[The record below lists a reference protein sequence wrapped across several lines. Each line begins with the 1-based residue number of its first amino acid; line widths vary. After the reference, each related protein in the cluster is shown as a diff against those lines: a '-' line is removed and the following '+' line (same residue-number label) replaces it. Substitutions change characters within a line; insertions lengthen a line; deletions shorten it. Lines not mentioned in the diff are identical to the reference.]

1 MKIKKILVIILSVMI
16 IGMAVMEIILPKR
29 EYSENENRHLATFP
43 EMSFNSLKTGELVE
57 NIEAYVTDH
66 FPLRDEFMSLYA
78 ITQRCEGMKEINN
91 VFVGKNGYL
100 IEKQDEYKN
109 LEKIYTKINTLYE
122 KVKDKGVSVN
132 VMLVPTCI
140 TFYSKYLPDN
150 AVYASQTDAKDK
162 IKSKLA
168 DGINYIEPF
177 DMDAN
182 GNFSSKYDDYQ
193 MFYKTDHHWTCYG
206 AYFAYENYCLSM
218 GLKPFSMSDYSIK
231 TVSESFYGTVFSKV
245 NDLSVEGDIMVLFD
259 KERNLTVNYQGG
271 QSDSLYNDAYL
282 NKKDKY
288 SYYLNNIN
296 DRIDIVNN
304 DIHNGKV
311 LLVVKDSYANC
322 FIPFL
327 TDYYEKIIV
336 LDTRYY
342 MYGASPIADKENV
355 TDILI
360 LYNMSTIDSDAGI
373 NGIY

>member
-109 LEKIYTKINTLYE
+109 LEKIYTKIITLYE

-162 IKSKLA
+162 IKSNLA

-193 MFYKTDHHWTCYG
+193 MF
-206 AYFAYENYCLSM
+206 
-218 GLKPFSMSDYSIK
+218 IK
-231 TVSESFYGTVFSKV
+231 QTITGPATVHI
-245 NDLSVEGDIMVLFD
+245 LPM
-259 KERNLTVNYQGG
+259 
-271 QSDSLYNDAYL
+271 
-282 NKKDKY
+282 
-288 SYYLNNIN
+288 
-296 DRIDIVNN
+296 RITAFQWD
-304 DIHNGKV
+304 
-311 LLVVKDSYANC
+311 
-322 FIPFL
+322 
-327 TDYYEKIIV
+327 
-336 LDTRYY
+336 
-342 MYGASPIADKENV
+342 
-355 TDILI
+355 
-360 LYNMSTIDSDAGI
+360 
-373 NGIY
+373 